1 MSATPRS
8 LYLYSSFQL
17 LRLTG
22 ALFTGFTTI
31 IPTCVQLDL
40 SYFLQSYKTHI
51 FLNAYIFSEKLAST
65 IYQGFNVPHLLHLF
79 ITKIKYH
86 HAPNNAIAVKI
97 AGWIKGHIQTRKMNA
112 LCLPSFSSR
121 ILDLGYISSACCLG
135 LLGVKVGTIL
145 WTYISLNDSK
155 NCSYLPQFPEFLHIR
170 SLSEFEQL
178 KSWINWKKHPKM
190 GKMFNFL

>member
-22 ALFTGFTTI
+22 ALLNDISI

-51 FLNAYIFSEKLAST
+51 FRNAYIFSSKLAST
-65 IYQGFNVPHLLHLF
+65 IYQGFNVPHLIHLF

-86 HAPNNAIAVKI
+86 HAPNNAIEEELWLKLYVV
-97 AGWIKGHIQTRKMNA
+97 H
-112 LCLPSFSSR
+112 
-121 ILDLGYISSACCLG
+121 
-135 LLGVKVGTIL
+135 LLMHDPLV
-145 WTYISLNDSK
+145 
-155 NCSYLPQFPEFLHIR
+155 
-170 SLSEFEQL
+170 
-178 KSWINWKKHPKM
+178 
-190 GKMFNFL
+190 

>member
-97 AGWIKGHIQTRKMNA
+97 AGWIKGHMKTRKMNA

-145 WTYISLNDSK
+145 WTYNIFQLIVDWNMI
-155 NCSYLPQFPEFLHIR
+155 CR
-170 SLSEFEQL
+170 S
-178 KSWINWKKHPKM
+178 
-190 GKMFNFL
+190 

>member
-22 ALFTGFTTI
+22 ALLNDISI

-51 FLNAYIFSEKLAST
+51 FRNAYIFSSKLAST
-65 IYQGFNVPHLLHLF
+65 IYQGFNVPHLIHLF

-97 AGWIKGHIQTRKMNA
+97 AGWIKGHMKTRCAKMNAMNA

-135 LLGVKVGTIL
+135 LIGVKVGTIL
-145 WTYISLNDSK
+145 
-155 NCSYLPQFPEFLHIR
+155 
-170 SLSEFEQL
+170 
-178 KSWINWKKHPKM
+178 
-190 GKMFNFL
+190 

>member
-40 SYFLQSYKTHI
+40 SYFLQFYKTHI

-65 IYQGFNVPHLLHLF
+65 IYQGFNVPYLLHLL

-97 AGWIKGHIQTRKMNA
+97 AG
-112 LCLPSFSSR
+112 
-121 ILDLGYISSACCLG
+121 
-135 LLGVKVGTIL
+135 
-145 WTYISLNDSK
+145 
-155 NCSYLPQFPEFLHIR
+155 
-170 SLSEFEQL
+170 
-178 KSWINWKKHPKM
+178 
-190 GKMFNFL
+190 

>member
-22 ALFTGFTTI
+22 ALLLNGAAI

-51 FLNAYIFSEKLAST
+51 FRNADIFSSKLAST
-65 IYQGFNVPHLLHLF
+65 ISLGFNVPHLIHLF

-97 AGWIKGHIQTRKMNA
+97 AG
-112 LCLPSFSSR
+112 
-121 ILDLGYISSACCLG
+121 
-135 LLGVKVGTIL
+135 
-145 WTYISLNDSK
+145 
-155 NCSYLPQFPEFLHIR
+155 
-170 SLSEFEQL
+170 
-178 KSWINWKKHPKM
+178 
-190 GKMFNFL
+190 